1 MDVELVRRAPGG
13 DDAAFASIAASCD
26 AHLHGVA
33 IRILRDR
40 DLAADATQQALVSI
54 WRDLP
59 SLREPERFDAWAHR
73 VLVRV
78 CYLEAGRRRR
88 FGPTGSWEAVDPPT
102 CGDSAKQIADRDQ
115 LMRGL
120 QRLPE
125 QQRAVVILHHY
136 CDLPLA
142 DIARTLDVPIGTVR
156 SRLFYAMRAMRA
168 ALEADARPARQC
180 TPPDASQPLAI
191 ASSGGLG

>member
-1 MDVELVRRAPGG
+1 MDVELVRRAQGG
-13 DDAAFASIAASCD
+13 DDAAFAGIAASCE
-26 AHLHGVA
+26 AHLHAVA
-33 IRILRDR
+33 IRILRDP

-88 FGPTGSWEAVDPPT
+88 LGPTRSWESVDAPS
-102 CGDSAKQIADRDQ
+102 CGDSTKQIADRDQ

-120 QRLPE
+120 LRLPK
-125 QQRAVVILHHY
+125 QQRAVVVLHHY

-142 DIARTLDVPIGTVR
+142 EVARTLDVPIGTVR
-156 SRLFYAMRAMRA
+156 SRLFYAMRALRA
-168 ALEADARPARQC
+168 ALEADARPAGRC
-180 TPPDASQPLAI
+180 TPAAQPIVSHPPSIGA
-191 ASSGGLG
+191 LG

>member
-1 MDVELVRRAPGG
+1 MDVELVRRAQQG

-26 AHLHGVA
+26 AHLHAVA
-33 IRILRDR
+33 IRILRDP

-59 SLREPERFDAWAHR
+59 NLREPERFDAWAHR

-88 FGPTGSWEAVDPPT
+88 LGPTRSWESVDPPA
-102 CGDSAKQIADRDQ
+102 CSDSTKQIADRDQ

-120 QRLPE
+120 ERLPK
-125 QQRAVVILHHY
+125 QQRAVVVLHHY

-142 DIARTLDVPIGTVR
+142 DVARLLEVPIGTVR
-156 SRLFYAMRAMRA
+156 SRLFYAMRALRA
-168 ALEADARPARQC
+168 ALEADGRPARRC
-180 TPPDASQPLAI
+180 TPAAPPFLSHPPVF
-191 ASSGGLG
+191 GRLG